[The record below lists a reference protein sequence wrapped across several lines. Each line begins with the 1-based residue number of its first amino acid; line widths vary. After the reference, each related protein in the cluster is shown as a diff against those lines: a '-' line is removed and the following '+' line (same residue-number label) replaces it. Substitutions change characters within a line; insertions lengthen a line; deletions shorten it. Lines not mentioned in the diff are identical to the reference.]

1 MFGPSSRKRRII
13 RVVLVLTVVLGFLI
27 MPHALE
33 RMFIYFPAR
42 QLEGDPSS
50 IGLAFENLSIITD
63 DQVALHGW
71 FIAYPG
77 AKQTL
82 MIFHGNAGNISHRL
96 PWIEIL
102 RDLRT
107 NIMIIDYRGYGKS
120 EGSPFEEGLYRDARA
135 AFSWW
140 TRERA
145 GTGEQLVLFGESI
158 GGAVAVNLAA
168 RTAPAGLIIQSTFT
182 SAREMARTV
191 FPLGLL
197 QPLAGVRFDSAAEI
211 LRVKCPKLIIH
222 GDSDEIVPFRMGK
235 ALYEIAPGP
244 KEFYEVPGAGHNS
257 LPWQAGPDYISRL
270 RTFLANLK
278 TGKTGV

>member
-1 MFGPSSRKRRII
+1 MFGLSSKKRWII
-13 RVVLVLTVVLGFLI
+13 PAVLVLIVVLGFVI

-33 RMFIYFPAR
+33 RMFLYFPIK
-42 QLEGDPSS
+42 QLEGDPSV
-50 IGLAFENLSIITD
+50 IGLAFQNLSIITD
-63 DQVALHGW
+63 DRVALHGW
-71 FIAYPG
+71 FIPYPG

-82 MIFHGNAGNISHRL
+82 LIFHGNAGNISHRL

-102 RDLRT
+102 HDLCA
-107 NIMIIDYRGYGKS
+107 NVMIIDYRGYGKS

-135 AFSWW
+135 AFAWW
-140 TRERA
+140 TKERA

-182 SAREMARTV
+182 SARDMARTV

-197 QPLAGVRFDSAAEI
+197 EPLARVRFDSRAEI

-222 GDSDEIVPFRMGK
+222 GNRDEIVPFRMGK

-244 KEFYEVPGAGHNS
+244 KEFYEVPGAGHND
-257 LPWQAGPDYISRL
+257 LPWQAGPDYVKRL
-270 RTFLANLK
+270 RTFLNELK
-278 TGKTGV
+278 TS